1 LEGCHDFYIVP
12 THLGRTLAISIIPR
26 RTPFGAFVSCQPG
39 VSKLFGS
46 AMNITGNNTSEV
58 GPSNQPI
65 VGFIKHLN
73 DNAFQGIAGV
83 DITEVDRN
91 KGAHSSIR
99 SIWEACDLSA
109 GEFADQVA
117 AYYRRPRMTLGQLL
131 AAPALVERFARRFLR
146 EAMIFPFDAGGGSYG
161 LAVADPTDL
170 AAQKG
175 AEIVLGSSV
184 TVAIASFEDIG
195 AALFERLGSDEDR
208 LASSNVS
215 ASSALEESIDGLR
228 DLASGAPVVR
238 AVNDLVEK
246 AVELRAS
253 DIHIEPMRNG
263 LTVRMRVDG
272 LLRTVPAPAH
282 ALPQALI
289 SRIKILAGL
298 NIAERRLPQDGAA
311 RLEAAGLNLD
321 VRVAIMPTQ
330 HGESAVVRLLPRDKG
345 LLDIAKLGLRPHDER
360 KLRQLLDLPHGMIVI
375 TGPTGSGKTTTLATM
390 LSALN
395 TPSRKILTIE
405 DPVEYEIA
413 GVNQSQVKPAIGLT
427 FASALRAFVRQDPDV
442 IMVGEI
448 RDAET
453 ANIAIHAALTGH
465 LVLTTLHTETAIAAA
480 PRLLDLG
487 VEAFLLKST
496 LRGVIGQRLVRV
508 LCDRCKSRKEISAA
522 DFDFDP
528 RYEACGLSV
537 GEAVFEPTGCERCA
551 GVGYRGRVGV
561 FEALEVEG
569 EVRSCIGQ
577 QIDAI
582 ALDQAARRA
591 GLTTMM
597 DDAIAKCRDG
607 VTTVAEAL
615 RVTTA
620 R

>member
-1 LEGCHDFYIVP
+1 
-12 THLGRTLAISIIPR
+12 
-26 RTPFGAFVSCQPG
+26 
-39 VSKLFGS
+39 
-46 AMNITGNNTSEV
+46 
-58 GPSNQPI
+58 
-65 VGFIKHLN
+65 LN
-73 DNAFQGIAGV
+73 DNLFEEAAVKVSEMEWNVGQ
-83 DITEVDRN
+83 
-91 KGAHSSIR
+91 SIR
-99 SIWEACDLSA
+99 SIWESSDLSA
-109 GEFADQVA
+109 SEFADEVA
-117 AYYRRPRMTLGQLL
+117 SYYQRPRMTLPELL
-131 AAPALVERFARRFLR
+131 AAPSLVERFTRRFLR
-146 EAMIFPFDAGGGSYG
+146 EAVIFPYDVGGGLFG
-161 LAVADPTDL
+161 LAVADPTDV
-170 AAQKG
+170 AAQRG
-175 AEIVLGSSV
+175 AEIVLGGPIAV
-184 TVAIASFEDIG
+184 TIASFEDIA
-195 AALFERLGSDEDR
+195 AALFERLGSDEDGSSTSSPV
-208 LASSNVS
+208 LASGAV
-215 ASSALEESIDGLR
+215 EESVDSLR

-238 AVNDLVEK
+238 AVNDLLDK

-272 LLRTVPAPAH
+272 LLRAVPAPAH

-311 RLEAAGLNLD
+311 RLEASGLNLD

-330 HGESAVVRLLPRDKG
+330 HGETAVIRLLPRDRG

-360 KLRQLLDLPHGMIVI
+360 KVRRLIDLPHGMVVI

-413 GVNQSQVKPAIGLT
+413 GINQSQVKPAIGLT

-448 RDAET
+448 RDTET

-487 VEAFLLKST
+487 VEGFLLKST
-496 LRGVIGQRLVRV
+496 LRGVIGQRLVRI

-522 DFDFDP
+522 DFDADP
-528 RYEACGLSV
+528 RYEACGLSI
-537 GEAVFEPTGCERCA
+537 GETVFEPRGCERCA

-561 FEALEVEG
+561 FETLEVEG
-569 EVRSCIGQ
+569 EVRRCVGQ
-577 QIDAI
+577 QIDAV

-597 DDAIAKCRDG
+597 DDAIAKCREG

-615 RVTTA
+615 RVTMA